1 MNWQA
6 LADGTDDGFER
17 PTGRAQRWAVLI
29 GRAVLLAATLALTSG
44 IEAGAAKDA
53 QPEQGQ
59 ARPKA
64 SRPAG
69 TQAMTVT
76 INAGGRA
83 PWR

>member
-1 MNWQA
+1 MNWHA

-44 IEAGAAKDA
+44 IDAGAAKPTPQA
-53 QPEQGQ
+53 Q
-59 ARPKA
+59 AKA
-64 SRPAG
+64 ARPAG
-69 TQAMTVT
+69 AQALTVT
-76 INAGGRA
+76 INTGGRT